1 MEWKWMMEGNWQHCK
16 ENCQSPAYLIQKDSP
31 DSDSADEIVMLLLS
45 SFSPQ
50 KFYAVYRKQLWY
62 IISFYLH

>member
-1 MEWKWMMEGNWQHCK
+1 MMEGNWQYCK

-50 KFYAVYRKQLWY
+50 KFYAVYRKQL
-62 IISFYLH
+62 